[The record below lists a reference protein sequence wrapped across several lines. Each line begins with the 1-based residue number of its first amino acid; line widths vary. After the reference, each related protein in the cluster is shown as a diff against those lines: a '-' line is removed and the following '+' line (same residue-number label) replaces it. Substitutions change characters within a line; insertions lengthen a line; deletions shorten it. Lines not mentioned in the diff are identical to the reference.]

1 MTTVQLKTK
10 IQERI
15 DRTQDT
21 LLLEAIYDML
31 GAVDGEVVKFTP
43 EQYRRVM
50 RGLEQMR
57 NGEVTS
63 HEDTMKELEEWL
75 EKR

>member
-1 MTTVQLKTK
+1 MTTIQLKTR
-10 IQERI
+10 IQERL

-31 GAVDGEVVKFTP
+31 GGSDEVVKFTP
-43 EQYRRVM
+43 EQHARVM

-57 NGEVTS
+57 NGQVVSE
-63 HEDTMKELEEWL
+63 EEADREIEEWL
-75 EKR
+75 REE

>member
-1 MTTVQLKTK
+1 MTTIQLKTR
-10 IQERI
+10 IQERL

-31 GAVDGEVVKFTP
+31 GGSDDVVKFTP
-43 EQYRRVM
+43 EKRARVM

-57 NGEVTS
+57 NGQVTS
-63 HEDTMKELEEWL
+63 HEDTMKELQEWL
-75 EKR
+75 EKK